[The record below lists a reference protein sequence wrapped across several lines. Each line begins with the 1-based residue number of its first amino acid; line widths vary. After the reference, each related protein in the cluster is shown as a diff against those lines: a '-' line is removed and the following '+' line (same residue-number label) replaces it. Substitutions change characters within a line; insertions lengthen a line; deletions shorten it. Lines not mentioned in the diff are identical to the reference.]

1 MSTGAVIMA
10 QNKLFIGN
18 LAFRATEDELS
29 EVFGQFGELEEV
41 KIILD
46 RETGRSRGFAFITF
60 VDEACAKDALSLDG
74 TAVSGRDIRVSI
86 ATERPRRPA
95 GSNNRGGRF

>member
-1 MSTGAVIMA
+1 MA

-18 LAFRATEDELS
+18 LSFRATEDELS
-29 EVFGQFGELEEV
+29 DVFSQYGELEEV

-46 RETGRSRGFAFITF
+46 RETGRSRGFAFITY
-60 VDEACAKDALSLDG
+60 VDEASAQDALALDG
-74 TAVSGRDIRVSI
+74 TSVSGRDIRVSI

-95 GSNNRGGRF
+95 NHY

>member
-1 MSTGAVIMA
+1 MA

-18 LAFRATEDELS
+18 LSFRATEDELTN
-29 EVFGQFGELEEV
+29 VFSQHGELEEV

-46 RETGRSRGFAFITF
+46 RETGLSRGFAFVTF
-60 VDEACAKDALSLDG
+60 VDEASAKEALVLDG
-74 TAVSGRDIRVSI
+74 TTVNGRDIRVSI

-95 GSNNRGGRF
+95 SGHHHRGNGNRF

>member
-1 MSTGAVIMA
+1 MA

-18 LAFRATEDELS
+18 LSFRATEDELS
-29 EVFGQFGELEEV
+29 ELFGQHGELEEV

-46 RETGRSRGFAFITF
+46 RETGRSRGFAFVTF
-60 VDEACAKDALSLDG
+60 VEEPAAQEALVLDG
-74 TAVSGRDIRVSI
+74 NSVSGRDIRVSI

-95 GSNNRGGRF
+95 GGNRGNRF